1 MKKILF
7 LITAVVIA
15 VVSVVVA
22 KPYVD
27 AYKEKQKYEFTLDTI
42 DGPIKLSDF
51 KGKAVAIFF
60 GYTYCP
66 DVCPTALSMMGESL
80 KKLDKKELEDFKGI
94 FISVDPARDSLK
106 NLKEYAMY
114 FHPNFIGA
122 TSSDEM
128 ILEVTKNYGT
138 YFQKENLPN
147 SEMGYSVSHTSYI
160 YIFDKEGN
168 LSSKLE
174 HFVTPSVITKAL
186 KKAL

>member
-7 LITAVVIA
+7 LITALVIA
-15 VVSVVVA
+15 VVSIVVA
-22 KPYVD
+22 KPYID
-27 AYKEKQKYEFTLDTI
+27 EYNEKQKYEFTLDTI

-60 GYTYCP
+60 GYTFCP

-80 KKLDKKELEDFKGI
+80 KNLNKEELEDFKGI
-94 FISVDPARDSLK
+94 FISVDPARDTLK
-106 NLKEYAMY
+106 NLKDYALY

-122 TSSDEM
+122 TSSDEN
-128 ILEVTKNYGT
+128 ILEITKNYGT
-138 YFQKENLPN
+138 FFQKEVLPN
-147 SEMGYSVSHTSYI
+147 SAMGYSVSHTSYI

-174 HFVTPSVITKAL
+174 HFIKPSDITKAL

>member
-7 LITAVVIA
+7 LITVIVIA
-15 VVSVVVA
+15 VINIVLL
-22 KPYVD
+22 KPYID
-27 AYKEKQKYEFTLDTI
+27 EYNEKQKYEFTLDTI

-51 KGKAVAIFF
+51 EGKAVAIFF

-66 DVCPTALSMMGESL
+66 DVCPTALGMMADSL
-80 KKLDKKELEDFKGI
+80 KKLSKEELDNFRGI
-94 FISVDPARDSLK
+94 FISVDPARDTLK
-106 NLKEYAMY
+106 NLKEYAFY

-122 TSSDEM
+122 TSNDEN
-128 ILEVTKNYGT
+128 ILDITKRYGT
-138 YFQKENLPN
+138 FFQKEELPN

-160 YIFDKEGN
+160 YIFDKDGN

-174 HFVTPSVITKAL
+174 HFVKPSDITKAL

>member
-7 LITAVVIA
+7 FITATVLAVITI
-15 VVSVVVA
+15 VVA
-22 KPYVD
+22 KPYLD
-27 AYKEKQKYEFTLDTI
+27 EYKEKQKYEFALDTI

-66 DVCPTALSMMGESL
+66 DVCPTALSLMGESL
-80 KKLDKKELEDFKGI
+80 KKLNKKELNDFKGI
-94 FISVDPARDSLK
+94 FISVDPDRDSLK
-106 NLKEYAMY
+106 NLKEYSEY

-122 TSSDEM
+122 TSNEEN

-138 YFQKENLPN
+138 YFKKEYLPN
-147 SEMGYSVSHTSYI
+147 SKMGYSVSHTSYI
-160 YIFDKEGN
+160 YIFDKQGN
-168 LSSKLE
+168 LSTRLE
-174 HFVTPSVITKAL
+174 HYSTPSEITAAL